1 MTGKGLESLRARFR
15 ERLLVEANYLE
26 QLSGQLD
33 DPGTFAMIED
43 RTHKL
48 AGIAGSL
55 GFQKIS
61 DLAAKLDR
69 SPCDL
74 EKDAQGTRTLLTFL
88 VRQILDDI
96 A

>member
-1 MTGKGLESLRARFR
+1 MKGKGLEPLRARFR
-15 ERLLVEANYLE
+15 DRLLVEANDLE

-33 DPGTFAMIED
+33 DPATFALIED
-43 RTHKL
+43 RAHKL

-61 DLAAKLDR
+61 GLAAELDR
-69 SPCDL
+69 SPSDL
-74 EKDAQGTRTLLTFL
+74 EKDAQGTRTLLALL
-88 VRQILDDI
+88 VQQILEDI